1 MTEGKPPSFLYF
13 DRAAIE
19 ALHAALSSWAVSHGD
34 EPIPPLSHAKAGD
47 IDTLIS
53 APQQRFFGTDAYPTL
68 EEKAA
73 IVFYTVN
80 KRQMFLNG
88 NKRMS
93 TLCLLVFLS
102 INEKILN
109 VTTDE
114 LTAKALWLS
123 KTSSLDFPV
132 IKVELADWIRT
143 HLVDMP
149 PREQTT

>member
-1 MTEGKPPSFLYF
+1 
-13 DRAAIE
+13 
-19 ALHAALSSWAVSHGD
+19 
-34 EPIPPLSHAKAGD
+34 
-47 IDTLIS
+47 
-53 APQQRFFGTDAYPTL
+53 
-68 EEKAA
+68 
-73 IVFYTVN
+73 
-80 KRQMFLNG
+80 MFLNG